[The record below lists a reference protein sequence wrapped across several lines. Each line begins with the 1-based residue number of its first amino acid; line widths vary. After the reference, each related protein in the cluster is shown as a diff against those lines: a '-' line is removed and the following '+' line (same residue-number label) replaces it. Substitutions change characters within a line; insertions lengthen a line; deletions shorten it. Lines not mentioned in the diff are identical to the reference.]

1 MKSKTKKGGSRKGS
15 GAKSKYGEPTTT
27 KAFRIPISKVEEVKS
42 AVKRLLDS
50 WSL

>member
-1 MKSKTKKGGSRKGS
+1 MEKPKKGGSRKGS

-27 KAFRIPISKVEEVKS
+27 IAFRVPISRVQHVKDLM
-42 AVKRLLDS
+42 RGLLDG